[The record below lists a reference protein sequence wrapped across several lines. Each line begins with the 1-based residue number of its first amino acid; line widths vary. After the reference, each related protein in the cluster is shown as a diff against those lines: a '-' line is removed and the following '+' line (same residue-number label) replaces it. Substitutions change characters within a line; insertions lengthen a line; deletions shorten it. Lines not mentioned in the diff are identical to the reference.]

1 MTETRIHR
9 FAAVVAALLAGL
21 LPLVAQTVPDT
32 LRQTDRIMSR
42 MDSLQKVM
50 RGRKDTL
57 RTIPAFFGAPLNEA
71 AADAPLVSGNPDD
84 TLPGRPVW
92 TAPRLLA
99 RGDSLRRAYAFAES
113 VNAYREAL
121 RLCDSTLSGPYQDS
135 LLLGQNALSMMEYC
149 SRPVVVARQRFSRK
163 DFFLYY
169 PLEDRSWRPSPN
181 PLDSLGKGAMYI
193 DPDARTLYYSAMDED
208 GIRNLYRTRDLDS
221 LWSVPEL
228 INEQI
233 TSQSD
238 EIFPMLSADGKS
250 LYFASRGLYGMG
262 GYDLYVSHW
271 NPETHDWD
279 VPMNLG
285 FPYSSP
291 FDDFL
296 FINSDDGKYSMFA
309 SNRECSRDSVYIY
322 VLEYDSMPV
331 RQALSDERQVQQLS
345 CLHPSESGTYI
356 DNKNAVDDPIRDN
369 PETQEYMRQMKLV
382 RSLRDSIYA
391 FGQALDEERAA
402 LSTLPENQR
411 AAAMEAVLEKELALP
426 AMNDSLKRATAT
438 LQQIEMDFLMKG
450 VVIDP
455 SRVKAD
461 AEKEVVGASSG
472 YAFTRKTMGPALD
485 IRVQK
490 PKPTFDYTFMVLP
503 EGRFAENNTL
513 PAGLVY
519 QIQLFSST
527 SKATVKQLRGLSP
540 VFEKSGGSRYTYSA
554 GVFRS
559 YKDVLA
565 NLNKAKR
572 QGFRNAFIVAYNDG
586 KSLSVQQARN
596 LEKTKRPI
604 YWLKVYPP
612 DGQALPSLAL
622 SAIQQQGAKDIM
634 RGVEEGSV
642 VFTCGPFANRDDAE
656 GLRVSLRAVGVSR
669 VDIEEKISD

>member
-9 FAAVVAALLAGL
+9 IAAVVAALLAGV

-32 LRQTDRIMSR
+32 LRQTDRIKSK
-42 MDSLQKVM
+42 MDSLQKAI

-57 RTIPAFFGAPLNEA
+57 RTLPAFFGEPLNEA
-71 AADAPLVSGNPDD
+71 ADSPLVSGSPDD
-84 TLPGRPVW
+84 TLPARPVW
-92 TAPRLLA
+92 SAPRLLA

-135 LLLGQNALSMMEYC
+135 LLLGQNALSMMDYC
-149 SRPVVVARQRFSRK
+149 SQPVVVARQRFARK

-169 PLEDRSWRPSPN
+169 PLKDRAWRPCPN
-181 PLDSLGKGAMYI
+181 PLDSLGRGAMYI
-193 DPDARTLYYSAMDED
+193 DPEARTLYYSAMDED

-228 INEQI
+228 INEQM

-238 EIFPMLSADGKS
+238 EVFPMLSPDGKS

-285 FPYSSP
+285 IPYSSP

-322 VLEYDSMPV
+322 VVEYDSMPV
-331 RQALSDERQVQQLS
+331 RQALSDERQVKQLS
-345 CLHPSESGTYI
+345 CLLPSESGTYI
-356 DNKNAVDDPIRDN
+356 DNKNAVEDPVRDN
-369 PETQEYMRQMKLV
+369 PETQEYMRQMKQV
-382 RSLRDSIYA
+382 RSLRDSISA
-391 FGQALDEERAA
+391 FGKALDEERAA
-402 LSTLPENQR
+402 LSSLPESER
-411 AAAMEAVLEKELALP
+411 AAAMEAVLEKERALP
-426 AMNDSLKRATAT
+426 AMNDSLKKATAT

-472 YAFTRKTMGPALD
+472 YAFTRKTMGPALN

-503 EGRFAENNTL
+503 EGRFAEDNTL

-519 QIQLFSST
+519 QIQLFSSAG
-527 SKATVKQLRGLSP
+527 KATVKQLRGLSP
-540 VFEKSGGSRYTYSA
+540 VFEKASGSRYTYSA

-565 NLNKAKR
+565 NLNKVKR

-586 KSLSVQQARN
+586 KSVSVQQARN
-596 LEKTKRPI
+596 LEKTLRPI
-604 YWLKVYPP
+604 YWIKVYPP

-634 RGVEEGSV
+634 RGVEGGSV
-642 VFTCGPFANRDDAE
+642 VFTCGPFAKKEDADA
-656 GLRVSLRAVGVSR
+656 LRVSLRAVGVSH
-669 VDIEEKISD
+669 VEIEEKISD